1 MSWKP
6 VFQMDVGGK
15 WCENAQR
22 FATKEEAMASASD
35 RFSRWT
41 APVAYDAHESTDPVN
56 YRWDALEG
64 DVSLP
69 LVEANVE
76 P

>member
-1 MSWKP
+1 ME
-6 VFQMDVGGK
+6 VDGK

-22 FATKEEAMASASD
+22 FATREEAAASAAA
-35 RFSRWT
+35 RFMVWT
-41 APVAYDAHESTDPVN
+41 APIAYDAHESTDPVN

>member
-1 MSWKP
+1 ME
-6 VFQMDVGGK
+6 VNGK

-22 FATKEEAMASASD
+22 FATREEAAASAAA
-35 RFSRWT
+35 RFMVWT
-41 APVAYDAHESTDPVN
+41 APIAYDAHESTDPVN